1 MKRTVATLTAI
12 AFLAGCATASK
23 DIASTYVSPVMY
35 QAYDCQQIAAETARL
50 ETRVTQLGGRLDQ
63 AASNDKAIA
72 GVGIVLFW
80 PALFALGGNKA
91 QEAEFAT
98 LKGQADALSTAS
110 IEKKCGMAKPTTVAA
125 AP

>member
-1 MKRTVATLTAI
+1 MKKTAAVLTAI
-12 AFLAGCATASK
+12 AFLSGCATASK
-23 DIASTYVSPVMY
+23 DIAGAYVSPVMY

-98 LKGQADALSTAS
+98 LKGQAEALNVAS
-110 IEKKCGMAKPTTVAA
+110 IDKKCGMAKPNTVAA
-125 AP
+125 AS